1 VKKKP
6 PPGATLIS
14 RLKEGRARREQQLAE
29 RQARAEQPDVDEAP
43 DEVEA
48 SAEPEKAAVAVVEVV
63 AEQDDPEIAEKP
75 KAKVRPPKEEPK
87 SDNNGAESAPK
98 LAPPVALNVEVT
110 KDTDVPL
117 VSVSK
122 SDPPAPQP
130 TQVQVL
136 SPEQP
141 GEFVR
146 RSISIEDLRP
156 VSDEYDLLTD
166 EIRLAG
172 RFAAAGL
179 IAQGLRLTRLREA
192 ELYKEHYQTFE
203 DYCRKE
209 HSMSATYAY
218 RLIRMSDMAEKLSV
232 DGHRFEQLDHAM
244 PDPFEVLLSLGHRHL
259 MALLPLEIEK
269 AEDLLI
275 HGIPA
280 DEEDSETRIPI
291 GKATEQQIR
300 KALRRI
306 TGDPEPAPKKPKA
319 RVVAEPK
326 PLRLVAETPS
336 VQTLADMA
344 NRLDDWAD
352 WLEVNPPVQLITQL
366 MAEVRAG
373 RIKDGKEIARLAQQL
388 GSASQRILEL
398 LEPLQGGKNRSKA

>member
-1 VKKKP
+1 VKQKKP

-14 RLKEGRARREQQLAE
+14 RLKEGRLRREQQLAE
-29 RQARAEQPDVDEAP
+29 RQAQQAGEDSATEAEVIDEAVE
-43 DEVEA
+43 EVAEEVA
-48 SAEPEKAAVAVVEVV
+48 VETPVAPVEKADNNGRSAAKKIKPVVEPEIVTE
-63 AEQDDPEIAEKP
+63 DEKP
-75 KAKVRPPKEEPK
+75 KEVAATPPP
-87 SDNNGAESAPK
+87 
-98 LAPPVALNVEVT
+98 PPVAVNVEVQANV
-110 KDTDVPL
+110 DVPL

-122 SDPPAPQP
+122 TDAPPQNA
-130 TQVQVL
+130 VQVL
-136 SPEQP
+136 PPQK

-146 RSISIEDLRP
+146 RAISIDDLRP

-179 IAQGLRLTRLREA
+179 IAQGLRLTRLKEA
-192 ELYKEHYQTFE
+192 EIYLDHYQTFE

-218 RLIRMSDMAEKLSV
+218 RLIRMSEMAERMAA
-232 DGHRFEQLDHAM
+232 DGAKFEQIDHSM
-244 PDPFEVLLSLGHRHL
+244 PDPFEVLLTLGHRHL

-275 HGIPA
+275 HGIPQDDA
-280 DEEDSETRIPI
+280 EERIPI
-291 GKATEQQIR
+291 SKATEQQIR

-306 TGDPEPAPKKPKA
+306 AGEPEPAPKKAVKGKA
-319 RVVAEPK
+319 VEQK

-352 WLEVNPPVQLITQL
+352 WLEVNPPVKLITQL

-373 RIKDGKEIARLAQQL
+373 RITDGKDIGRLAAQL
-388 GSASQRILEL
+388 GEASQRILEL